1 MRCGDFSPD
10 TCCLT
15 LQLKVPAI
23 TLRRKSARRRIVHLI
38 RYVQAFPSAL
48 EIKKRSSNENHCST
62 KTKMNSK
69 NTKKVRLLY
78 MAQRIGIPIDDHL
91 IS

>member
-23 TLRRKSARRRIVHLI
+23 TLRRKSARRNIVDLI
-38 RYVQAFPSAL
+38 LV
-48 EIKKRSSNENHCST
+48 
-62 KTKMNSK
+62 
-69 NTKKVRLLY
+69 
-78 MAQRIGIPIDDHL
+78 
-91 IS
+91 